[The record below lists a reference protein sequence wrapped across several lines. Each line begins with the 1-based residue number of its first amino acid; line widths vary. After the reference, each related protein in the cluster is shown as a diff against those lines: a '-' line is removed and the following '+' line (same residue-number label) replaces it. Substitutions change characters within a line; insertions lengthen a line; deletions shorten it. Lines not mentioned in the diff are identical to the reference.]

1 MKKKLLPIV
10 LLIWGSMSY
19 AQVGIGT
26 KYPDASA
33 ALDIQLSNRGILI
46 PKVELKN
53 IDDTKT
59 INGGNPKE
67 GLLVFNTND
76 KELQPGFYFWGKS
89 GLKLQWIKVATTN
102 DIVSGEVVTN
112 ESLKVR
118 DENLVLRDSKGQEI
132 SIDLS
137 ELQKEDVITD
147 ISSKGDGVYVYTN
160 EEKQTYVIDV
170 VTDVQANF
178 ETIINNEEVKQI
190 LREHIAVAPPKGNV
204 VYVKDGESYALKYTD
219 DNDNAVTIPMDI
231 TVKEF
236 ETVTVLT
243 PRGDGEY
250 EYRNETQIKNN
261 EAGVV
266 IDVVADVQ
274 EYFDDIINDSRV
286 QKLLN
291 QFIEANPPKGN
302 VVYELDGESPV
313 FKYTDE
319 GNNLVVIDMS
329 ALVKANETVTSL
341 SSIGSGK
348 YEYRNEDQIKNSEAG
363 VVIDVVADVESNFEI
378 IIKNEEVQKL
388 LNQFIEA
395 NPPKGNVVYEL
406 DGESPVFKYT
416 DEGNNLVVIDMSALV
431 KANETVTS
439 LSAIGAGKYEYRNED
454 QVKNSEA
461 GVVIDVVAD
470 VESNFETIIKNEEVQ
485 KLLNQYITTAPPK
498 GNVVYELDG
507 ESPVFKYTDEGN
519 NLVKI
524 DMSALVKVNETVTSL
539 SAIGAGKY
547 EYRNED
553 QIKNSEA
560 GVVIN
565 VVADVESNFE
575 TIIKNEEVQ
584 KLLNQYI
591 TTAPPKGNVV
601 YELDGESPVFKYTD
615 EGNNLVVIDMSALV
629 KANETVTLLNSLGAG
644 KYEYRN
650 ENQIKN
656 SEAGVVINVVADV
669 ESNFETIIKNEEV
682 QKLLNQY
689 ITTAPPKG
697 NVVYELDG
705 ESPVFKY
712 TDESNNLVVIDMPAL
727 VKANETVTSLSA
739 IGSGKYEYRNEDQI
753 KNSEVGVVID
763 VVADVES
770 NFETIIKNEEVQKLL
785 NQYITTAPP
794 KGNVV
799 YELEGES
806 PVFKYTDEGNNLV
819 VIDMPALVKAN
830 ETVTSLSSIGTGKY
844 EYRNEDQV
852 KNSEVGVVI
861 DVVAD
866 VESNFE
872 TIIKNEEVQKL
883 LNQYITTA
891 PPKGN
896 VVYELDGESP
906 VFKYTDEGNN
916 LVVIDMSALVKANE
930 TVTWMEHKVETVIED
945 TYEGEV
951 EKKVHTLKYHGEDK
965 DDPRNQ
971 VIKIAELIKGSE
983 TVTKLDYDVEK
994 GTIKY
999 YNEIDEVTE
1008 VPLKSLVKRYESK
1021 TNLSIDQDNK
1031 VLVFKSED
1039 GEEEINL
1046 TSLVQEP
1053 WFISGTKQG
1062 ATSNTQDIYTQGWV
1076 GIGYDKPSSA
1086 PNEKL
1091 RVNGSITA
1099 TNSYYA
1105 DYVFEKYFDGYSNL
1119 KYDYNFNNLKTVED
1133 FIKENR
1139 HLPGITPITELRK
1152 EESGYSFNVSELSIQ
1167 LLEKTEELYLHTIEQ
1182 EKKITS
1188 LEGELQEVNERLSKN
1203 QSEIDGLKERLQLM
1217 EQLILNQSK
1226 K

>member
-1 MKKKLLPIV
+1 
-10 LLIWGSMSY
+10 
-19 AQVGIGT
+19 
-26 KYPDASA
+26 
-33 ALDIQLSNRGILI
+33 
-46 PKVELKN
+46 
-53 IDDTKT
+53 
-59 INGGNPKE
+59 
-67 GLLVFNTND
+67 
-76 KELQPGFYFWGKS
+76 
-89 GLKLQWIKVATTN
+89 
-102 DIVSGEVVTN
+102 
-112 ESLKVR
+112 
-118 DENLVLRDSKGQEI
+118 
-132 SIDLS
+132 
-137 ELQKEDVITD
+137 
-147 ISSKGDGVYVYTN
+147 
-160 EEKQTYVIDV
+160 
-170 VTDVQANF
+170 
-178 ETIINNEEVKQI
+178 
-190 LREHIAVAPPKGNV
+190 
-204 VYVKDGESYALKYTD
+204 
-219 DNDNAVTIPMDI
+219 
-231 TVKEF
+231 
-236 ETVTVLT
+236 
-243 PRGDGEY
+243 
-250 EYRNETQIKNN
+250 
-261 EAGVV
+261 
-266 IDVVADVQ
+266 
-274 EYFDDIINDSRV
+274 
-286 QKLLN
+286 
-291 QFIEANPPKGN
+291 
-302 VVYELDGESPV
+302 
-313 FKYTDE
+313 
-319 GNNLVVIDMS
+319 
-329 ALVKANETVTSL
+329 
-341 SSIGSGK
+341 
-348 YEYRNEDQIKNSEAG
+348 
-363 VVIDVVADVESNFEI
+363 
-378 IIKNEEVQKL
+378 
-388 LNQFIEA
+388 
-395 NPPKGNVVYEL
+395 
-406 DGESPVFKYT
+406 
-416 DEGNNLVVIDMSALV
+416 MSALV

>member
-33 ALDIQLSNRGILI
+33 ALDIQFSNRGILI

-89 GLKLQWIKVATTN
+89 ELKHQWIKVATTN

-137 ELQKEDVITD
+137 ELQKEDVVTD

-160 EEKQTYVIDV
+160 EKKQTYVIDV

-219 DNDNAVTIPMDI
+219 DNDNAVSIPMDG

-261 EAGVV
+261 EVGVV

-329 ALVKANETVTSL
+329 VLVKANETVTSL
-341 SSIGSGK
+341 SSIGAGK
-348 YEYRNEDQIKNSEAG
+348 YEYRNEEQVKNSEAG
-363 VVIDVVADVESNFEI
+363 VVIDVVADVESNFET

-416 DEGNNLVVIDMSALV
+416 DEGNNLVVIDMSVLV

-439 LSAIGAGKYEYRNED
+439 LSSIGAGKYEYRNEN
-454 QVKNSEA
+454 QVKNSES
-461 GVVIDVVAD
+461 GVVID
-470 VESNFETIIKNEEVQ
+470 
-485 KLLNQYITTAPPK
+485 
-498 GNVVYELDG
+498 
-507 ESPVFKYTDEGN
+507 
-519 NLVKI
+519 
-524 DMSALVKVNETVTSL
+524 
-539 SAIGAGKY
+539 
-547 EYRNED
+547 
-553 QIKNSEA
+553 
-560 GVVIN
+560 

-650 ENQIKN
+650 E
-656 SEAGVVINVVADV
+656 E
-669 ESNFETIIKNEEV
+669 
-682 QKLLNQY
+682 
-689 ITTAPPKG
+689 
-697 NVVYELDG
+697 
-705 ESPVFKY
+705 
-712 TDESNNLVVIDMPAL
+712 
-727 VKANETVTSLSA
+727 
-739 IGSGKYEYRNEDQI
+739 
-753 KNSEVGVVID
+753 
-763 VVADVES
+763 
-770 NFETIIKNEEVQKLL
+770 
-785 NQYITTAPP
+785 
-794 KGNVV
+794 
-799 YELEGES
+799 
-806 PVFKYTDEGNNLV
+806 
-819 VIDMPALVKAN
+819 
-830 ETVTSLSSIGTGKY
+830 
-844 EYRNEDQV
+844 QV
-852 KNSEVGVVI
+852 KNSEAGVVI

-916 LVVIDMSALVKANE
+916 LVVIDMSALVKANETVTLLNSLGAGKYEYRNEEQVKNSEAGVVIDVVADVESNFETIIKNEEVQKLLNQYITTAPPKGNVVYELDGESPVFKYTDEENNLVVIEMSALVKANE

-1039 GEEEINL
+1039 GEEDINL

-1062 ATSNTQDIYTQGWV
+1062 ATSNTQDIYIQGWV

-1119 KYDYNFNNLKTVED
+1119 KYDYSFNNLKTVED

-1182 EKKITS
+1182 EKKITA
-1188 LEGELQEVNERLSKN
+1188 LETDLFELNEQLIKSKIDIEERMSES
-1203 QSEIDGLKERLQLM
+1203 QGEIDFLKKRLEQM

>member
-1 MKKKLLPIV
+1 M
-10 LLIWGSMSY
+10 
-19 AQVGIGT
+19 
-26 KYPDASA
+26 
-33 ALDIQLSNRGILI
+33 N
-46 PKVELKN
+46 
-53 IDDTKT
+53 
-59 INGGNPKE
+59 
-67 GLLVFNTND
+67 
-76 KELQPGFYFWGKS
+76 
-89 GLKLQWIKVATTN
+89 
-102 DIVSGEVVTN
+102 
-112 ESLKVR
+112 
-118 DENLVLRDSKGQEI
+118 
-132 SIDLS
+132 
-137 ELQKEDVITD
+137 
-147 ISSKGDGVYVYTN
+147 
-160 EEKQTYVIDV
+160 DV
-170 VTDVQANF
+170 VKEH
-178 ETIINNEEVKQI
+178 ETI
-190 LREHIAVAPPKGNV
+190 
-204 VYVKDGESYALKYTD
+204 
-219 DNDNAVTIPMDI
+219 
-231 TVKEF
+231 
-236 ETVTVLT
+236 TVLT
-243 PRGDGEY
+243 SRGDGEY

-302 VVYELDGESPV
+302 VIYELDGESPVFKYTDEGNNLVAIDMSALVKANETVTSLSSIGAGKYEYRNEDQVKNSEAGVVIDVVADVENNFETIIKNEEVQKLLNQYITTAPPKGNVVYEQEGESPVFKYTDEGNNLVVIDMSVLVKANETVTSLSSIGTGKYEYRNEDQVKNSEAGVVIDVVADVENNFETIIKNEEVQKLLNQYITTTPPKGNVVYELDGESPV

-329 ALVKANETVTSL
+329 VLVKANETVTSL
-341 SSIGSGK
+341 SAIGAGK
-348 YEYRNEDQIKNSEAG
+348 YEYRNEDQVKNSEAG
-363 VVIDVVADVESNFEI
+363 VIIDVVADVESNFET

-388 LNQFIEA
+388 LNQYITTT
-395 NPPKGNVVYEL
+395 PPKGNVVYEL

-439 LSAIGAGKYEYRNED
+439 LSSIGAGKYEYRNED

-519 NLVKI
+519 NLV
-524 DMSALVKVNETVTSL
+524 
-539 SAIGAGKY
+539 
-547 EYRNED
+547 
-553 QIKNSEA
+553 
-560 GVVIN
+560 
-565 VVADVESNFE
+565 
-575 TIIKNEEVQ
+575 
-584 KLLNQYI
+584 
-591 TTAPPKGNVV
+591 
-601 YELDGESPVFKYTD
+601 
-615 EGNNLVVIDMSALV
+615 VIDMSV
-629 KANETVTLLNSLGAG
+629 
-644 KYEYRN
+644 
-650 ENQIKN
+650 
-656 SEAGVVINVVADV
+656 
-669 ESNFETIIKNEEV
+669 
-682 QKLLNQY
+682 
-689 ITTAPPKG
+689 
-697 NVVYELDG
+697 
-705 ESPVFKY
+705 
-712 TDESNNLVVIDMPAL
+712 
-727 VKANETVTSLSA
+727 
-739 IGSGKYEYRNEDQI
+739 
-753 KNSEVGVVID
+753 
-763 VVADVES
+763 
-770 NFETIIKNEEVQKLL
+770 
-785 NQYITTAPP
+785 
-794 KGNVV
+794 
-799 YELEGES
+799 
-806 PVFKYTDEGNNLV
+806 
-819 VIDMPALVKAN
+819 
-830 ETVTSLSSIGTGKY
+830 
-844 EYRNEDQV
+844 
-852 KNSEVGVVI
+852 
-861 DVVAD
+861 
-866 VESNFE
+866 
-872 TIIKNEEVQKL
+872 
-883 LNQYITTA
+883 
-891 PPKGN
+891 
-896 VVYELDGESP
+896 
-906 VFKYTDEGNN
+906 
-916 LVVIDMSALVKANE
+916 LVKANE

-965 DDPRNQ
+965 DDSRNQ

-983 TVTKLDYDVEK
+983 TVTKLDYDIDK

-999 YNEIDEVTE
+999 YNEIDEVIE

-1021 TNLSIDQDNK
+1021 TSLSIDQDNK

-1105 DYVFEKYFDGYSNL
+1105 DYVFENYFDGYSNL
-1119 KYDYNFNNLKTVED
+1119 KYDYNFKNLKIVED

-1188 LEGELQEVNERLSKN
+1188 LEGELQEVNERLNKN